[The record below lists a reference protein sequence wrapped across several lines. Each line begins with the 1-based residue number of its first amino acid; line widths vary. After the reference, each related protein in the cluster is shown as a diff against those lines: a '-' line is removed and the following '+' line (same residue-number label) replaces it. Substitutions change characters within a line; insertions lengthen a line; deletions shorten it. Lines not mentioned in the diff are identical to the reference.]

1 MRNAYKQVLAVR
13 VNMSVQVE
21 FVSRNKVTAVSS
33 ALNDETRQRFLLHP
47 NVHGSFVVFE
57 NVLEIAGL
65 IATAARDA
73 VETLCIA
80 AGIIVNLQH
89 SIEIQRVKDLSN
101 LYFG

>member
-47 NVHGSFVVFE
+47 NIHGSFTVFE
-57 NVLEIAGL
+57 DVLEIASL
-65 IATAARDA
+65 IAPRALVVEAA
-73 VETLCIA
+73 A
-80 AGIIVNLQH
+80 APESAGPPPVRTGRSGGEVGEKALI
-89 SIEIQRVKDLSN
+89 
-101 LYFG
+101 